1 MSVNRGEVEVKLNI
15 HVYRWVGEWRWRVV
29 NDANGVTSTG
39 VARNRD
45 LAQRKAAD
53 AAREIVLDAPDAE

>member
-1 MSVNRGEVEVKLNI
+1 MSVNRGEVEVKLTI
-15 HVYRWVGEWRWRVV
+15 RVYFGADEWCWRVV
-29 NDANGVTSTG
+29 NEVNGVTAVG
-39 VARNRD
+39 VERNRD